1 MNVHRSHPRR
11 SACALV
17 CSLVLGGFI
26 PNISSALTL
35 DEALRIAEAQAPSL
49 NAQTADVELA
59 RSMAKPADQL
69 PDPKLLLGLNN
80 FPISGDNRGELNAE
94 PMTMQMVGISQ
105 EVTSSDKRQ
114 ARVAM
119 AQATIETAQAQRQ
132 IERLNVRL
140 QTALAWI
147 SARATEQKLQLF
159 KQLYSENKLFAAAI
173 RASIAG
179 GQGQSADSVAPRQ
192 EALLLAE
199 QQDSLEQERS
209 QQRAALRRWIGEDA
223 RQPLTGKLPQWQP
236 APAQFSHALEQHP
249 ELAVYE
255 PMSRQADAA
264 ISAAVA
270 EKQPDWAWQVA
281 YQKRGADF
289 GDMVS
294 VQFSVD
300 LPVFAGSRQDPK
312 IAASHSARNRLDA
325 QREAKLRQHRQQLDD
340 LLAQYHRLDRAVE
353 RSQSQLIPLAVDK
366 VQLSLADYRA
376 GKNQL
381 ANLISARR
389 ELIEARLRDI
399 DLQQQ
404 RSLVSAN
411 LHYAYTEIS
420 Q

>member
-1 MNVHRSHPRR
+1 
-11 SACALV
+11 
-17 CSLVLGGFI
+17 
-26 PNISSALTL
+26 
-35 DEALRIAEAQAPSL
+35 
-49 NAQTADVELA
+49 
-59 RSMAKPADQL
+59 
-69 PDPKLLLGLNN
+69 
-80 FPISGDNRGELNAE
+80 
-94 PMTMQMVGISQ
+94 
-105 EVTSSDKRQ
+105 
-114 ARVAM
+114 
-119 AQATIETAQAQRQ
+119 
-132 IERLNVRL
+132 
-140 QTALAWI
+140 
-147 SARATEQKLQLF
+147 
-159 KQLYSENKLFAAAI
+159 
-173 RASIAG
+173 
-179 GQGQSADSVAPRQ
+179 
-192 EALLLAE
+192 
-199 QQDSLEQERS
+199 
-209 QQRAALRRWIGEDA
+209 
-223 RQPLTGKLPQWQP
+223 
-236 APAQFSHALEQHP
+236 
-249 ELAVYE
+249 
-255 PMSRQADAA
+255 MSRQADAA

-270 EKQPDWAWQVA
+270 EKQPDWSWQVA

-340 LLAQYHRLDRAVE
+340 LQAQYHRLDRAVE
-353 RSQSQLIPLAVDK
+353 RSQSQLIPLAIDK